1 MFISQTFSDWLRLES
16 MLSFFLKMDKLM
28 LHPYKSSMIYILFK
42 LISMRRTAK
51 YYTFLLSF
59 ILLSFGTRAQTI
71 DSTKTIPDTL
81 LFKIQKAQSV
91 VTEVNAANK
100 KGYSL
105 DVISNAVSTI
115 KQDIQP
121 IKLDLGQKNKEID
134 VKNLQSYELLLNDAQ
149 ERLTRL
155 RNALIKSSNS
165 LQGMVDQVVALSNDT
180 VLEVSAKEGEKRLY
194 AGQLKDIRLR
204 LQQSGN
210 LTGKNLDQVGQLL
223 ADVSALDITVNDL
236 KNQVTEG
243 LQRSGKVALGR
254 EVPLL
259 WETPWKSPDEGLW
272 AQLSSSYQGQKKILS
287 FFLETTWDKRFLT
300 ILFSLAFFIWV
311 HRNFRLSQRAAVKRK
326 IGELQFNYLKPFPIL
341 ATLIVGLSIIPLL
354 ETGAPSLY
362 IELTQLLLMLV
373 ITIHLRKVLPTQQ
386 LKRWLQLIIAFAI
399 LVFVSSINSNALW
412 LRVALLALNVF
423 FIMMGLRM
431 FRAVKIQQF
440 PKKYTRVVVIIFVV
454 FNCLALLLN
463 IFGRLSLAKA
473 FALTGLVGLIQLI
486 GLAVFVQ
493 LLLDALELQLKI
505 SSCSKGIFSRV
516 EHIRVRA
523 SAKKVLHWVA
533 LLLWVMV
540 FFVNMNLTH
549 AAWSF
554 FEAVLAKERTF
565 GSVHFTLGN
574 ILLFVV
580 IIYLANKLQKNVPI
594 IFGDGNL
601 SYEAQ
606 VEHKSSKVA
615 LVRLIIIVLAVL
627 LALTAS
633 GLPMDR
639 LTVVL
644 GALGVGI
651 GLGMQN
657 IVNNF
662 VSGII
667 LIFERPFRI
676 GDFVE
681 LADKKGRVKDIG
693 IRSSRLVTQQGAE
706 VIIPNG
712 DLLSGRLVNW
722 TLSHDY
728 VKSEFLFKVPIDTDL
743 NALKKMIEEQVAK
756 TEHGMSKMPV
766 EILVNSMAG
775 GNVELKVLAWVENIH
790 NESHF
795 KSELMAGLLQRMNEA
810 EIKVM

>member
-1 MFISQTFSDWLRLES
+1 MNLGCLLICFPQVFISMIKFTKYHFY
-16 MLSFFLKMDKLM
+16 FILM
-28 LHPYKSSMIYILFK
+28 LLTSSFK
-42 LISMRRTAK
+42 V
-51 YYTFLLSF
+51 
-59 ILLSFGTRAQTI
+59 GAQTI
-71 DSTKTIPDTL
+71 DSAKTIPDTL
-81 LFKIQKAQSV
+81 LFKIQKAQSI

-100 KGYSL
+100 KGYNL
-105 DVISNAVSTI
+105 EVISNTVTNV
-115 KQDIQP
+115 KRDIEP
-121 IKLDLGQKNKEID
+121 LKLDLGQKGKEID
-134 VKNLQSYELLLNDAQ
+134 AKNLQSYELLLNDAQ

-155 RNALIKSSNS
+155 RNALIKNSND
-165 LQGMVDQVVALSNDT
+165 LQRMVDQLVALSNDT

-194 AGQLKDIRLR
+194 AGQLKDIKLR

-236 KNQVTEG
+236 KNQVAEA

-259 WETPWKSPDEGLW
+259 WETKWKSTKESFVS
-272 AQLSSSYQGQKKILS
+272 QLRSSYLSQKKILN
-287 FFLETTWDKRFLT
+287 FFLETTWDKRVLT
-300 ILFSLAFFIWV
+300 ILFSLAFFVWV

-326 IGELQFNYLKPFPIL
+326 IGEIKFSYLRPFPVL
-341 ATLIVGLSIIPLL
+341 ATLIVWLSIIPLF

-362 IELTQLLLMLV
+362 IELTQLLLMLA
-373 ITIHLRKVLPTQQ
+373 ITIHLRKVLPSNQ
-386 LKRWLQLIIAFAI
+386 LKGWLQLIIAFAL
-399 LVFVSSINSNALW
+399 LVLISSINTDALW
-412 LRVALLALNVF
+412 SRFTLLALNIF
-423 FIMMGLRM
+423 FVVMGLRM
-431 FRAVKIQQF
+431 FKAIKIQQF
-440 PKKYTRVVVIIFVV
+440 PKKYTRAVVIIFVV

-463 IFGRLSLAKA
+463 VFGRLSLAKA

-486 GLAVFVQ
+486 GLAVWVQ

-516 EHIRVRA
+516 EHVRVRA

-540 FFVNMNLTH
+540 FFVNMNLTN

-743 NALKKMIEEQVAK
+743 KALRKMIEEQVAQ
-756 TEHGMSKMPV
+756 TEHGMSKLPV
-766 EILVNSMAG
+766 EILVNSIAA

-790 NESHF
+790 NESQF

-810 EIKVM
+810 EMKVT